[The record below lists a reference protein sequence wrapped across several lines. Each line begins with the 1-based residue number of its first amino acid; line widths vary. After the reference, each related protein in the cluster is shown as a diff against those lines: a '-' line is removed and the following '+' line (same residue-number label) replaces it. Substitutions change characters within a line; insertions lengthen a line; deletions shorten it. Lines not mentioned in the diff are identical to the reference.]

1 MSKQVKNLV
10 INELRQRIGDTRDF
24 LVVNAS
30 KLDAFSV
37 NRLRN
42 RLREQGIFMLGVKNA
57 LARRTLNDLGMGA
70 LDPFLKGPSL
80 LVWGSSDMVALSR
93 EIVKTTTEHTALEIK
108 GGSVDG
114 TSLNSA
120 QVDALSK
127 SPGRE
132 ELIGQILTLIR
143 SPGARLASQLLGPGG
158 RLAGQVETRSKEE
171 AAAEAS

>member
-1 MSKQVKNLV
+1 MSKNIKNLV
-10 INELRQRIGDTRDF
+10 ISELRQRIGDNRDF

-30 KLDAFSV
+30 KMDAFSV

-42 RLREQGIFMLGVKNA
+42 SLRAEGIYMLGVKNA
-57 LARRTLNDLGMGA
+57 LVRRTLTDMGMTA
-70 LDPFLKGPSL
+70 LDPYLKGPSV

-93 EIVKTTTEHTALEIK
+93 QIAKTAAENDKLEIK
-108 GGSVDG
+108 GGALDG
-114 TSLNSA
+114 TSLNAA

-132 ELIGQILTLIR
+132 ELIGKILTLIR

-158 RLAGQVETRSKEE
+158 RIAGQIESRSEE
-171 AAAEAS
+171 PAAAG